1 MVGSCVCFAGHAQ
14 VAGRRWLQLREL
26 RGKDIQPLGCRTL
39 GAEPEANNEQKGT
52 ALRFA

>member
-1 MVGSCVCFAGHAQ
+1 MAAARVLPGIAQ
-14 VAGRRWLQLREL
+14 VAGRRWYLQLREL